1 MADKLPK
8 YSEVD
13 AEDIQRLTFEQLSA
27 EHQKTLD
34 DIKSKIREEK
44 DQEIQRQEQEAI
56 KYYMPHFSVDRQG
69 KVAKIKYV
77 TLDSS
82 RFEVKTDVSK

>member
-1 MADKLPK
+1 MFWATLGRA
-8 YSEVD
+8 SE
-13 AEDIQRLTFEQLSA
+13 
-27 EHQKTLD
+27 TLD

-82 RFEVKTDVSK
+82 RFEVKTDAVNNLILKQKSQIW

>member
-1 MADKLPK
+1 MFWATLGRA
-8 YSEVD
+8 SE
-13 AEDIQRLTFEQLSA
+13 
-27 EHQKTLD
+27 TLD

-82 RFEVKTDVSK
+82 QFEVKTDVSK